1 MKKLSLLLIFIL
13 ISFNS
18 FGDWKL
24 HDSSVK
30 GTTFHLHLE
39 SITKDENYVYFW
51 YLKSYLIPNKFGDFS
66 SKVKVKGDCINIRLK
81 YLTYIWYKEPMGK
94 GIGER
99 SDKESTWEYQPIDS
113 VGEGLLKEVCK
124 TELITK
130 N

>member
-18 FGDWKL
+18 FGDWKF
-24 HDSSVK
+24 HGSSVK
-30 GTTFHLHLE
+30 GATFHLHSE

-51 YLKSYLIPNKFGDFS
+51 YMKSYLIPNKFGDFS
-66 SKVKVKGDCINIRLK
+66 SKVRVKGDCINNRLK
-81 YLTYIWYKEPMGK
+81 YLTHIWYKEPMGK

-99 SDKESTWEYQPIDS
+99 SDKEGIWEYLPIDS
-113 VGEGLLKEVCK
+113 VGKELLEDVCK
-124 TELITK
+124 TELLTK